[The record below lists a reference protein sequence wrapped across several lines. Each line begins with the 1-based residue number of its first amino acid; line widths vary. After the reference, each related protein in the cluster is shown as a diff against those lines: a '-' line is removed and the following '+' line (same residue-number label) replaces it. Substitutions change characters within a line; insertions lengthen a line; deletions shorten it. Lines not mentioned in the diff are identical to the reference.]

1 MKGLGESVYSVIDE
15 VNRGK
20 FTNKAYVGTLA
31 NKGTRLAPFHD
42 LASAVPSTLAKEL
55 AAIEKSIIARKI
67 KVD

>member
-1 MKGLGESVYSVIDE
+1 MKGLGESVQSVIAE
-15 VNRGK
+15 VNKGK

-42 LASAVPSTLAKEL
+42 LASSVPSTLAKEI
-55 AAIEKSIIARKI
+55 AAIQKKIIAGSI